1 MSGVLQTLSG
11 FSPIHGYLILFVGV
25 MLENAGVPLPGET
38 TLLAAGYLSSAA
50 GGGHLNLGFVILSA
64 FAGAVVGDNLGY
76 WAGRLF
82 ARKRLERGQRFF
94 FLTPERLVKAEEY
107 FAKYGVLTVFF
118 GRFIALLRIVAGPA
132 AGAAGMPWIWFLAAN
147 VAGAAIWASSVAV
160 LGHAAGPA
168 WQQIHHWLGRSAWIL
183 AGVLLLAFAAWHLL
197 PYIKR
202 KQVEST

>member
-1 MSGVLQTLSG
+1 MSGVVETLSG
-11 FSPIHGYLILFVGV
+11 FSPVHGYLILFIGV

-38 TLLAAGYLSSAA
+38 MLLAGGYLSSTA
-50 GGGHLNLGFVILSA
+50 GGGHLKLGFVILSA

-94 FLTPERLVKAEEY
+94 FLTPDRLAKAEEY
-107 FAKYGVLTVFF
+107 FAKYGILTVFF

-132 AGAAGMPWIWFLAAN
+132 AGAAGMPWLRFLTAN
-147 VAGAAIWASSVAV
+147 VAGGAVWASSVGV

-168 WQQIHHWLGRSAWIL
+168 WQQIHNWLGRSAWVL
-183 AGVLLLAFAAWHLL
+183 AGLLILAFAVWHLI
-197 PYIKR
+197 PYVKR
-202 KQVEST
+202 KPAEST